1 MQCRVGAVEFLNT
14 VPLLRGLDDVP
25 GLAVTCDVPSALA
38 EGLSAGRYDVALI
51 PVASY
56 LQGVGD
62 AIAPGVSI
70 SCQGAVG
77 TIKLFAKRPLGEIRT
92 LALDRGSRSSAGL
105 ARAAL
110 SARYGARPECR
121 EMEPDLGRM
130 LEATDAALLIGQAG
144 MLTEPPPEGAREH
157 DLGEMWWDWQGV
169 PLVLAAWVFA
179 EGAASADVAAE
190 LSAAR
195 DRGLAA
201 LEEISLAEGERRGID
216 PAIIARYLGEMLD
229 FSLGREHVEGMRR
242 YQDLL
247 IGEGLL
253 AERRELTFAT

>member
-1 MQCRVGAVEFLNT
+1 
-14 VPLLRGLDDVP
+14 LRGLEDVP
-25 GLAVTCDVPSALA
+25 GMAVTRDVPSALA
-38 EGLSAGRYDVALI
+38 EGLSTGRYDVALI
-51 PVASY
+51 PMASY

-62 AIAPGVSI
+62 TIAPGVSI

-77 TIKLFAKRPLGEIRT
+77 TVKLYAKRPLGEIRT

-105 ARAAL
+105 ARATL
-110 SARYGARPECR
+110 SVRFGAQPKCW
-121 EMEPDLGRM
+121 EMEPDLTRM
-130 LEATDAALLIGQAG
+130 LEAADAALLIGQAG
-144 MLTEPPPEGAREH
+144 MLTEPPPEGAREY
-157 DLGEMWWDWQGV
+157 DIGEMWWHWQGV

-179 EGAASADVAAE
+179 EGAASADVTAE

-201 LEEISLAEGERRGID
+201 LEEISRAEGERHGIE
-216 PAIIARYLGEMLD
+216 PAIIARYLGEMID
-229 FSLGREHVEGMRR
+229 FSLGLEHIEGIGR

-253 AERRELTFAT
+253 SERRELTFAP